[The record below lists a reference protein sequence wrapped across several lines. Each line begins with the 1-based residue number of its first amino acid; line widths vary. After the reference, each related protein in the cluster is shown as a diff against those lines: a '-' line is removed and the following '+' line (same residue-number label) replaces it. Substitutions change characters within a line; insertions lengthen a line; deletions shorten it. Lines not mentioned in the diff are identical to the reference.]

1 MMSGVVGCVVV
12 MVRKGIR
19 LNAWFV
25 FRPGAYNMDV
35 ISDESTESADND
47 EGHVA
52 LRNTPD
58 GVQFSAGLVL
68 T

>member
-1 MMSGVVGCVVV
+1 MYSTRCFQF
-12 MVRKGIR
+12 II
-19 LNAWFV
+19 
-25 FRPGAYNMDV
+25 RPGAYNMDV
-35 ISDESTESADND
+35 ISDDSTESSDNV